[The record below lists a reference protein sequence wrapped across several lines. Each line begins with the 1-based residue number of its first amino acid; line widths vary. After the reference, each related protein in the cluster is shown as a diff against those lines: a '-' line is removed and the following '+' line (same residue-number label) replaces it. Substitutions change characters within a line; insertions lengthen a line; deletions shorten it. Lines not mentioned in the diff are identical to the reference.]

1 MSDNV
6 LSGVSPLGSRLDY
19 SVKNRKVERKK
30 QLIQNIGGHLFGNNR
45 ISMSHS
51 VLIVTTDNDTQ
62 VEDDLRNNTFANQDE
77 FNSQEELSS
86 SRKNGRKEKVFAMLE
101 RVKAASQEVKGI
113 SQGIVIESE
122 CGKYRYHLSIID
134 YLQKYTLSKR
144 LERCAKA
151 VFRGAPLN

>member
-86 SRKNGRKEKVFAMLE
+86 SRKHGRKEKVFAMLE
-101 RVKAASQEVKGI
+101 RVKAAS
-113 SQGIVIESE
+113 
-122 CGKYRYHLSIID
+122 
-134 YLQKYTLSKR
+134 
-144 LERCAKA
+144 
-151 VFRGAPLN
+151 